1 MQFPMCMEHLS
12 MFMNGN
18 CQNSLIEEQKGARQ
32 MTPLLQID
40 NLKIAFIEDKAH
52 KVVTDNVSF
61 SVNQAEILCIVG
73 ESGCGKSVTAL
84 SIMGLLP
91 SNAKVVNGE
100 VLFEGKDLLKL
111 NEKELDQIRGN
122 EISMVFQDVMNSLN
136 PSFTIGNQIIETIR
150 IHMGYDKKKARAYA
164 LELLD
169 KVGLPDTEA
178 LLKKYP
184 HMLSGGMRQ
193 RAMIAMALACN
204 PKLIIADEPTTA
216 LDVTIQLQ
224 IMQLLLKLRDELKMS
239 IILITHDIGVVAEL
253 ADRVIVMYAGQFME
267 EAPVDTLF
275 EKPVHPY
282 TQALLEAIPSIYD
295 NNVRKLV
302 SIQGNVPDNYDL
314 LEGCRFADRCPYA
327 IDYCRKKQDF
337 SEIEPGH
344 YARCRLAKPGKG
356 ELYND

>member
-1 MQFPMCMEHLS
+1 ME
-12 MFMNGN
+12 
-18 CQNSLIEEQKGARQ
+18 ERKGAMQ
-32 MTPLLQID
+32 IMPILQIED
-40 NLKIAFIEDKAH
+40 LKIAFLNEKSH

-61 SVNQAEILCIVG
+61 SVNKGEILCIVG

-91 SNAKVVNGE
+91 SNARVLSGR
-100 VLFEGKDLLKL
+100 VLFEGKDLLQLK
-111 NEKELDQIRGN
+111 EKELDQIRGN
-122 EISMVFQDVMNSLN
+122 DISMIFQDVMNSLN
-136 PSFTIGNQIIETIR
+136 PSFTIGNQITESLR
-150 IHMGYDKKKARAYA
+150 IHMGYDKKKAKDSAIQ
-164 LELLD
+164 LLV
-169 KVGLPDTEA
+169 KVGLPDAEA
-178 LLKKYP
+178 IMKKYP

-224 IMQLLLKLRDELKMS
+224 IMQLLLSLRDELQMS

-267 EAPVDTLF
+267 EAPVDSLF

-282 TQALLEAIPSIYD
+282 TQALLKSVPSIYD
-295 NNVRKLV
+295 NPDKELA
-302 SIQGNVPDNYDL
+302 SIEGNVPDNYYM

-327 IDYCRKKQDF
+327 IDYCREKQGF
-337 SEIEPGH
+337 WEVEEGH
-344 YARCRLAKPGKG
+344 YARCRLAEPGKG
-356 ELYND
+356 EL